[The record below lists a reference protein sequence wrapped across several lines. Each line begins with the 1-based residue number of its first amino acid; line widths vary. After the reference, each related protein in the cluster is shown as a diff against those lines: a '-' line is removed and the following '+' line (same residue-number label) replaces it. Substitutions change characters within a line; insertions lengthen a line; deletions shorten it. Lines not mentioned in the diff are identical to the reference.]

1 MLFFK
6 ALKGS
11 RLCFPLLP
19 CWVEG
24 FSHVMMI
31 EKRRETAVR
40 GFSKTRTT
48 CSHPHFVSRTHT
60 VKITP
65 KQVELTHTHTC
76 GAVTSACLSEFGMR
90 IICGQRA
97 AELQAST
104 LRSVHS
110 MVTLPKRFPS
120 VPVVHTVSRQ
130 KKKPWWVDVC
140 VCTAVHIHVWKL
152 LRLGG
157 NRSSLFF
164 HFSLLC
170 SLFLSLHNIKLV
182 KKNISMAYIYKYIQ
196 YIYINKY
203 IYLFYYNF

>member
-1 MLFFK
+1 
-6 ALKGS
+6 
-11 RLCFPLLP
+11 
-19 CWVEG
+19 
-24 FSHVMMI
+24 MMI

-76 GAVTSACLSEFGMR
+76 GAVTSACSSEFGMR

-110 MVTLPKRFPS
+110 MVTLPKRIPLCSSCTHCFQTEKKAMVSGMCVSAQLCTFMCGSSS
-120 VPVVHTVSRQ
+120 V
-130 KKKPWWVDVC
+130 WVG
-140 VCTAVHIHVWKL
+140 IGL
-152 LRLGG
+152 LY
-157 NRSSLFF
+157 SSTF
-164 HFSLLC
+164 HF
-170 SLFLSLHNIKLV
+170 FVPLS
-182 KKNISMAYIYKYIQ
+182 
-196 YIYINKY
+196 
-203 IYLFYYNF
+203 